1 MCRPAHVALEAREGL
16 QLFEEPEYH
25 DNLRG
30 LESHECDKKIKDFWG
45 FEKREGH
52 EDSLALL
59 SADGRKDLEDDKSCI
74 EGLMTLGG
82 LESDLHAHL
91 VHSHGVAD

>member
-1 MCRPAHVALEAREGL
+1 MCRRAHIALEAREGPR
-16 QLFEEPEYH
+16 LFEEPEYH

-30 LESHECDKKIKDFWG
+30 LESHECDKEIKDFWG

-59 SADGRKDLEDDKSCI
+59 MATRIWKMINVLKAWWPW
-74 EGLMTLGG
+74 GG
-82 LESDLHAHL
+82 HESDPHAHL

>member
-1 MCRPAHVALEAREGL
+1 MCRRAHIALEAREGL

-30 LESHECDKKIKDFWG
+30 LESHECYKEIKDFWG

-52 EDSLALL
+52 EDWRLPSP
-59 SADGRKDLEDDKSCI
+59 ADGHKDLEDAKSCI
-74 EGLMTLGG
+74 KGLMALGG

>member
-1 MCRPAHVALEAREGL
+1 MCRRAHIALEAREGL
-16 QLFEEPEYH
+16 QLFDEYH

-30 LESHECDKKIKDFWG
+30 LESHECDKEKKDFWG
-45 FEKREGH
+45 FEKHEGH

-59 SADGRKDLEDDKSCI
+59 MATRIWKMINVLKAWWPW
-74 EGLMTLGG
+74 GG
-82 LESDLHAHL
+82 HESDPHAHL

>member
-1 MCRPAHVALEAREGL
+1 MCRPAHIALEAREGL

-52 EDSLALL
+52 EDSLSLL
-59 SADGRKDLEDDKSCI
+59 IRVSQKKTKVRILFRN
-74 EGLMTLGG
+74 
-82 LESDLHAHL
+82 
-91 VHSHGVAD
+91 

>member
-1 MCRPAHVALEAREGL
+1 MCRRAHIALEAREGL

-30 LESHECDKKIKDFWG
+30 LESHEWLRDKRLLRFWKTG
-45 FEKREGH
+45 RPWRLT
-52 EDSLALL
+52 SP
-59 SADGRKDLEDDKSCI
+59 ADGHKDLEDDKSCI
-74 EGLMTLGG
+74 KGLMTLGG

>member
-1 MCRPAHVALEAREGL
+1 MCRPAHIALEAREGL

-59 SADGRKDLEDDKSCI
+59 IRMSQKKTKVRILFRN
-74 EGLMTLGG
+74 
-82 LESDLHAHL
+82 
-91 VHSHGVAD
+91 